1 MQNWSVTAPEIAAYA
16 AAAAAALSL
25 LNVVLNNRS
34 AHTSQMYQWRRGHAR
49 ETMISFIA
57 TMERLE
63 FLWHER
69 ERERVKLAATSKA
82 LEKTPP
88 FKVDQSIPPLMMV
101 SFLAVA
107 VIAGRGSGKVEKEL
121 AALVKQ
127 PQVHLLNLELSA
139 SPRCVAAARRFEKIL
154 SQILLTRVLQK
165 VPESQVALPRDYVD
179 RLKQA
184 RAEFVEACRRDI
196 GVDRTLFSRIRSR
209 LSRK

>member
-1 MQNWSVTAPEIAAYA
+1 M
-16 AAAAAALSL
+16 
-25 LNVVLNNRS
+25 
-34 AHTSQMYQWRRGHAR
+34 
-49 ETMISFIA
+49 
-57 TMERLE
+57 
-63 FLWHER
+63 
-69 ERERVKLAATSKA
+69 
-82 LEKTPP
+82 
-88 FKVDQSIPPLMMV
+88 PPLVMV
-101 SFLAVA
+101 SLLAVA

-139 SPRCVAAARRFEKIL
+139 SPRCVAAARRFEKVL
-154 SQILLTRVLQK
+154 SEILLTRVLQE

-179 RLKQA
+179 RLQRV